1 MRTHSTTRL
10 LPAAGR
16 WSLLVRS
23 LLAVL
28 ALAGAVGCHADENDP
43 AGQAGELG
51 DAVRRENAIANLSRM
66 YTTALAHADGDR
78 TNSEPLHVA
87 DVSVAQLSQCYI
99 DHPEDVTGRTAI
111 ISLLGEMRD
120 VRSLPAL
127 IAALDWRPE
136 ISEEQAIGA
145 ARTIATLTL
154 DDSQKG
160 QVITALDHA
169 LGAVRQA
176 RGVDNRMRI
185 EFLRALGTIGDP
197 RGTAAVSRT
206 MLLQSENQDFL
217 INRLAC
223 EQLGR
228 IADPAS
234 VPAMIQALY
243 LFGPN
248 NPALRMNDMASMGL
262 VRIGRP
268 ALQPLLDTLAGN
280 NAEANQ
286 IATQY
291 IAAVRQR
298 DATAA
303 ASMSVGSIVAG
314 EASYALGQL
323 GFREAID
330 PLIAQTQQIDDGE
343 SPTSVETD
351 DSDEAHMASA
361 ALALVQINRDEADS
375 QRIRDAL
382 INVYN
387 RMNPEARPGHA
398 SRAQLLVAFQ
408 HLNDP
413 GLLPFLLQKA
423 QPAARGQEDDP
434 NVRILAFRAYALM
447 ANAAEMANLERIVAT
462 EPEGDSRDGFL
473 EVVGDLAAGSTS
485 DASRPVFDAAH
496 SCNDDVTC
504 WAGKL
509 TDSNTWVVRKAA
521 YMLSRYGRG
530 NEAAITALVGQLG
543 NSDEEIRGE
552 VLYALDF
559 VAVHGSSS
567 AVARIDELHT
577 QEQGRS
583 VWAHT
588 ESLFLAVQARLASR
602 AAAH

>member
-1 MRTHSTTRL
+1 MRTQTI
-10 LPAAGR
+10 GR
-16 WSLLVRS
+16 WTLLVRGM
-23 LLAVL
+23 LAV
-28 ALAGAVGCHADENDP
+28 ALLVGATGCHADENDA

-51 DAVRRENAIANLSRM
+51 DAVRRENAIANISRL
-66 YTTALAHADGDR
+66 YTTALAHANGDR
-78 TNSEPLHVA
+78 TAEEPAHIV
-87 DVSVAQLSQCYI
+87 DVTIVQLTQCFV
-99 DHPEDVTGRTAI
+99 DHPEDVTGRNAI
-111 ISLLGEMRD
+111 VSLLGEMRD

-127 IAALDWRPE
+127 IAALDWRAE
-136 ISEEQAIGA
+136 VSEEPAIGA

-154 DDSQKG
+154 DDAQKG
-160 QVITALDHA
+160 EVITAIGAA
-169 LGAVRQA
+169 LQRVTQN

-185 EFLRALGTIGDP
+185 EFLRALGNIGDP

-228 IADPAS
+228 IADPTS

-243 LFGPN
+243 LFGPT
-248 NPALRMNDMASMGL
+248 NPGLRMNDMASMGL

-268 ALQPLLDTLAGN
+268 ALQPLIDTLQGN

-298 DATAA
+298 DEAA
-303 ASMSVGSIVAG
+303 AAQMSVGSIVAG
-314 EASYALGQL
+314 EAAYALGQL
-323 GFREAID
+323 GLRDAID
-330 PLIAQTQQIDDGE
+330 PLIAQTNQIDEGE
-343 SPTSVETD
+343 SPTSIEED
-351 DSDEAHMASA
+351 ASDEAHMASA
-361 ALALVQINRDEADS
+361 ALALVSINRDEADS

-413 GLLPFLLQKA
+413 GLLPFLLQRA

-434 NVRILAFRAYALM
+434 NIRILAFRAYALM
-447 ANAAEMANLERIVAT
+447 ANGTEIANLERIVAA

-473 EVVGDLAAGSTS
+473 DVIGDLAAGSTT
-485 DASRPVFDAAH
+485 DASRPVFAAAH
-496 SCNDDVTC
+496 ECDQNVTC

-509 TDSNTWVVRKAA
+509 TDSNSWVVRKAA
-521 YMLSRYGRG
+521 YMLARYGRG
-530 NEAAITALVGQLG
+530 NDAAITALVGQLG
-543 NSDEEIRGE
+543 TTDEEGRGE
-552 VLYALDF
+552 ILYALDF
-559 VAVHGSSS
+559 CATQGSAA

-577 QEQGRS
+577 QEQGRAI
-583 VWAHT
+583 WAHT
-588 ESLFLAVQARLASR
+588 ESLFLAVQARLGAR

>member
-1 MRTHSTTRL
+1 MRTHSMTSRPAVIL
-10 LPAAGR
+10 L
-16 WSLLVRS
+16 RS
-23 LLAVL
+23 LLAAL
-28 ALAGAVGCHADENDP
+28 TLAGAMGCHADENDA

-51 DAVRRENAIANLSRM
+51 DSVRRQNAIANISRL
-66 YTTALAHADGDR
+66 YTTALSHADGDR
-78 TNSEPLHVA
+78 TNAEPLHIA
-87 DVSVAQLSQCYI
+87 DVSVGPLSSTFI

-111 ISLLGEMRD
+111 IALLGEMRD
-120 VRSLPAL
+120 VRALPAL

-136 ISEEQAIGA
+136 ISEEQAIGS

-154 DDSQKG
+154 DEGQKG
-160 QVITALDHA
+160 QVITALSTA
-169 LGAVRQA
+169 LAAVRQA

-185 EFLRALGTIGDP
+185 EFLRALGTIADP

-223 EQLGR
+223 EQLGH

-268 ALQPLLDTLAGN
+268 ALQPLLETLAGN

-298 DATAA
+298 DADAA
-303 ASMSVGSIVAG
+303 AQMSVGSIVGG
-314 EASYALGQL
+314 EAAYALGQL
-323 GFREAID
+323 GFRDAID
-330 PLIAQTQQIDDGE
+330 PLIAQTQQIDEGE
-343 SPTSVETD
+343 SPTSIETD
-351 DSDEAHMASA
+351 ASDESHMAAA
-361 ALALVQINRDEADS
+361 ALALVSINREDGDS
-375 QRIRDAL
+375 QRIREAV

-387 RMNPEARPGHA
+387 RLDPEPRPGHA

-423 QPAARGQEDDP
+423 QPAARGQQDDP
-434 NVRILAFRAYALM
+434 NIRILAFRAYALM
-447 ANAAEMANLERIVAT
+447 ANDAETANLERILST

-473 EVVGDLAAGSTS
+473 EVVGDLAEGSTADS
-485 DASRPVFDAAH
+485 SRPIFAAAH
-496 SCNDDVTC
+496 ACNQDVSC

-509 TDSNTWVVRKAA
+509 TDTNSWVVRKAA
-521 YMLSRYGRG
+521 YMLARYGRG
-530 NEAAITALVGQLG
+530 NDAALTALIGQLG
-543 NSDEEIRGE
+543 NSSEEIRGE
-552 VLYALDF
+552 ILYALDF
-559 VAVHGSSS
+559 CAPAGSAA
-567 AVARIDELHT
+567 AVARIDELHAA
-577 QEQGRS
+577 EQGRS
-583 VWAHT
+583 VWSHT

-602 AAAH
+602 TAH

>member
-1 MRTHSTTRL
+1 MHTQSM
-10 LPAAGR
+10 GR
-16 WSLLVRS
+16 WTLVTRMV
-23 LLAVL
+23 AAL
-28 ALAGAVGCHADENDP
+28 ALVGALAGCHADENDA

-51 DAVRRENAIANLSRM
+51 DSVRRTNAIANISRL
-66 YTTALAHADGDR
+66 YTSALAHANGDR
-78 TNSEPLHVA
+78 TAEEPHHIA
-87 DVSVAQLSQCYI
+87 DVTIQQLTQCYL
-99 DHPEDVTGRTAI
+99 DHSEDHNGRRDI
-111 ISLLGEMRD
+111 INLLGEMRD

-127 IAALDWRPE
+127 IEALNWQPE
-136 ISEEQAIGA
+136 VSEEPAISA
-145 ARTIATLTL
+145 ARTIAVLEL
-154 DDSQKG
+154 DDAQEG
-160 QVITALDHA
+160 QAITALDHA
-169 LGAVRQA
+169 LGQVRQA

-185 EFLRALGTIGDP
+185 EFLRALGSMHDP
-197 RGTAAVSRT
+197 RGTPAVSRT

-243 LFGPN
+243 LFGPA

-298 DATAA
+298 DAAA
-303 ASMSVGSIVAG
+303 AAQMSVGSIVSG

-323 GFREAID
+323 GLRDAID
-330 PLIAQTQQIDDGE
+330 PLIAQTNQIDAGE
-343 SPTSVETD
+343 SPTSIEED
-351 DSDEAHMASA
+351 ASDESHMASA
-361 ALALVQINRDEADS
+361 ALALVSINRQDSDS

-398 SRAQLLVAFQ
+398 SRAQLLVSFQ
-408 HLNDP
+408 HLNDA

-434 NVRILAFRAYALM
+434 NIRILAFRAYALM
-447 ANAAEMANLERIVAT
+447 ANGTEIANLERIVSS

-473 EVVGDLAAGSTS
+473 EVIGDLGPGSTADS
-485 DASRPVFDAAH
+485 SRPVFAAAH
-496 SCNDDVTC
+496 QCDQDVSC

-521 YMLSRYGRG
+521 YMLARYGRG
-530 NEAAITALVGQLG
+530 NETAITALIGQLG
-543 NSDEEIRGE
+543 NTDEEIRGE
-552 VLYALDF
+552 ILYALDF
-559 VAVHGSSS
+559 CSTAGSPA
-567 AVARIDELHT
+567 AVARIDELHA
-577 QEQGRS
+577 QEQGRAI
-583 VWAHT
+583 WAHT
-588 ESLFLAVQARLASR
+588 ESLFLAVQARLGAR
-602 AAAH
+602 TVAQ

>member
-1 MRTHSTTRL
+1 MRKTTT
-10 LPAAGR
+10 GR
-16 WSLLVRS
+16 WSHLLRGALLV
-23 LLAVL
+23 LT
-28 ALAGAVGCHADENDP
+28 LAGAVGCHADENDP

-51 DAVRRENAIANLSRM
+51 DGVRRANAIANISRI
-66 YTTALAHADGDR
+66 YTTALAHADGNRAAD
-78 TNSEPLHVA
+78 EPHRVA
-87 DVSVAQLSQCYI
+87 DVTVGPLTDTFLQHSE
-99 DHPEDVTGRTAI
+99 DHNGRRDI
-111 ISLLGEMRD
+111 IALLAEMRD
-120 VRSLPAL
+120 PRSLPAL
-127 IAALDWRPE
+127 IEALNWQPE
-136 ISEEQAIGA
+136 INEEDAIAA
-145 ARTIATLTL
+145 ARTIATLEL
-154 DDSQKG
+154 DDAQKG

-169 LGAVRQA
+169 LGQVRQA

-185 EFLRALGTIGDP
+185 EFLRALGTLGDP
-197 RGTAAVSRT
+197 RGTPALSRT

-228 IADPAS
+228 LADPTS
-234 VPAMIQALY
+234 IPALIQALY

-248 NPALRMNDMASMGL
+248 NPAMRMNDMASMAL

-268 ALQPLLDTLAGN
+268 AMQPLLDTLAGS

-298 DATAA
+298 DADAA
-303 ASMSVGSIVAG
+303 AQMSVGSIVAG

-330 PLIAQTQQIDDGE
+330 PLIAQTQQIDQGE
-343 SPTSVETD
+343 SPTSVEED
-351 DSDEAHMASA
+351 ASDEAHMAAA
-361 ALALVQINRDEADS
+361 ALALVSINREESDS

-387 RMNPEARPGHA
+387 RLNPEARPGHA
-398 SRAQLLVAFQ
+398 SRAQMLVAFQ

-423 QPAARGQEDDP
+423 QPAPRGQDDDP

-447 ANAAEMANLERIVAT
+447 ANDAEMANLQRILAS

-473 EVVGDLAAGSTS
+473 DVVGDLAAGSTD
-485 DASRPVFDAAH
+485 DASRPAFAAAH
-496 SCNDDVTC
+496 ECNTDVSC
-504 WAGKL
+504 WATKL
-509 TDSNTWVVRKAA
+509 TDSNSWVVRKAC
-521 YMLSRYGRG
+521 YMLARYGRG

-543 NSDEEIRGE
+543 NSSEEVRGE

-559 VAVHGSSS
+559 VSTQGSPA
-567 AVARIDELHT
+567 AVARIDELHQ
-577 QEQGRS
+577 QEQGRAI
-583 VWAHT
+583 WTHT
-588 ESLFLAVQARLASR
+588 ESLFLAVQARLMAR
-602 AAAH
+602 GAAH